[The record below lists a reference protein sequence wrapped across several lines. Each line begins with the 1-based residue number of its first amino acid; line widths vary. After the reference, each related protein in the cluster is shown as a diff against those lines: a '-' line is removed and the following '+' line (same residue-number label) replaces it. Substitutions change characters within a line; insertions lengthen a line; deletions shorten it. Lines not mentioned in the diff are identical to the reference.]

1 MSDDSDTTGA
11 EWAQGPPIPQSDLP
25 VWVYPNMPTGDAGD
39 APVSDL
45 PRPEES

>member
-25 VWVYPNMPTGDAGD
+25 VWVYPTCR
-39 APVSDL
+39 PVTL
-45 PRPEES
+45 VTRR